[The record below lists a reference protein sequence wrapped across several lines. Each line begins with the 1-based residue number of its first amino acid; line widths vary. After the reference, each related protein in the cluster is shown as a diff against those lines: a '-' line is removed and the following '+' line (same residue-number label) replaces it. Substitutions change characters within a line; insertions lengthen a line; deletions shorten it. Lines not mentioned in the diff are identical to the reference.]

1 MYCICDLQDYWS
13 TGTTNPAKD
22 SDGVNNFELVE
33 AMQTSGYTSVKFERN
48 LTTGAVQDVQFMVRL
63 HNKY

>member
-1 MYCICDLQDYWS
+1 M
-13 TGTTNPAKD
+13 TGAVKD
-22 SDGVNNFELVE
+22 SDGVKNFELVE
-33 AMQTSGYTSVKFERN
+33 AMETSGYTSVKFERN

>member
-1 MYCICDLQDYWS
+1 MCDLQDYWS
-13 TGTTNPAKD
+13 TGTSTGAVKD

-33 AMQTSGYTSVKFERN
+33 AMETSGYTSVKFERN
-48 LTTGAVQDVQFMVRL
+48 LTTGAAQDVQFMVRL